1 MAETGHSTDN
11 GTGDGRARGGIHVT
25 NTGGNVTIGD
35 HNTVTS
41 TVNGTGPARDP
52 QQEELLLAI
61 RRLRADLGGVV
72 PTEQTAALDTELSD
86 AEDEIEGTG
95 RAAAGRLAR
104 LRRALTDAG
113 AVTGI
118 LASGVAVGQAV
129 GTLLGG

>member
-1 MAETGHSTDN
+1 MADNTGN
-11 GTGDGRARGGIHVT
+11 GIHVT
-25 NTGGNVTIGD
+25 NTSGNVVIGD
-35 HNTVTS
+35 NNTVTS
-41 TVNGTGPARDP
+41 TVNGSEPARDAR
-52 QQEELLLAI
+52 QEELLQAI

-72 PTEQTAALDTELSD
+72 PSEQTAALDAELSD

-95 RAAAGRLAR
+95 SAGTGRLAA

-129 GTLLGG
+129 GALLGG

>member
-1 MAETGHSTDN
+1 MAETGHTTDN
-11 GTGDGRARGGIHVT
+11 GAGDRARGGINVT

-41 TVNGTGPARDP
+41 TVTGTAPARDP
-52 QQEELLLAI
+52 RQEELLLAV

-72 PTEQTAALDTELSD
+72 PTEQTAALDAELAD

-95 RAAAGRLAR
+95 RADTGRLTR

>member
-1 MAETGHSTDN
+1 MADNTGN
-11 GTGDGRARGGIHVT
+11 GIHVT
-25 NTGGNVTIGD
+25 NTSGNVVIGD
-35 HNTVTS
+35 NNTVTS
-41 TVNGTGPARDP
+41 TVNGAEPARDAR
-52 QQEELLLAI
+52 QEELLQAI

-72 PTEQTAALDTELSD
+72 PSERTAALDAELSD

-95 RAAAGRLAR
+95 SAGTGRLAA

-129 GTLLGG
+129 GALLGG

>member
-1 MAETGHSTDN
+1 MADPDN
-11 GTGDGRARGGIHVT
+11 SPRRDGIQVS

-35 HNTVTS
+35 HNTVTN
-41 TVNGTGPARDP
+41 TVTGSGPARDP
-52 QQEELLLAI
+52 LQEELLRAI
-61 RRLRADLGGVV
+61 RRLRSDLAGVV
-72 PTEQTAALDTELSD
+72 PSEQTAALDAELSD

-95 RAAAGRLAR
+95 RADTGRLTR

-129 GTLLGG
+129 AALLGG

>member
-1 MAETGHSTDN
+1 MADTDN
-11 GTGDGRARGGIHVT
+11 TPRRDGIQVS

-35 HNTVTS
+35 HNTVTN
-41 TVNGTGPARDP
+41 TVHGAQPSRDP
-52 QQEELLLAI
+52 LQEELLLAI
-61 RRLRADLGGVV
+61 RRLRTDLGGVV
-72 PTEQTAALDTELSD
+72 ASEQTAALDAELSD

-95 RAAAGRLAR
+95 RADAGRLAR

-129 GTLLGG
+129 GALLGG

>member
-1 MAETGHSTDN
+1 MADSDN
-11 GTGDGRARGGIHVT
+11 SRDRGGIHVT

-35 HNTVTS
+35 SNTVTS
-41 TVNGTGPARDP
+41 TVNGTGPDRDP
-52 QQEELLLAI
+52 LQEALLQAI
-61 RRLRADLGGVV
+61 GKLRADLAGVV
-72 PTEQTAALDTELSD
+72 PSEQTAALDEELSD

-95 RAAAGRLAR
+95 RADAGRLRR
-104 LRRALTDAG
+104 LRQALTDAG

>member
-1 MAETGHSTDN
+1 MADTDD
-11 GTGDGRARGGIHVT
+11 TPRRDGIRVS

-41 TVNGTGPARDP
+41 TVTGNQPSRDP
-52 QQEELLLAI
+52 LQEELLLAI
-61 RRLRADLGGVV
+61 RRLRGDLGGVV
-72 PTEQTAALDTELSD
+72 ASEQTAALDAELSD

-95 RAAAGRLAR
+95 RAGTGRLTR
-104 LRRALTDAG
+104 LRRALADAG

-129 GTLLGG
+129 GALLGG

>member
-1 MAETGHSTDN
+1 MADTNNTPRR
-11 GTGDGRARGGIHVT
+11 DGIQVS

-35 HNTVTS
+35 HNTVTH
-41 TVNGTGPARDP
+41 TVHGAQPSRDP
-52 QQEELLLAI
+52 LQEELLLAI
-61 RRLRADLGGVV
+61 RRLRTDLGGVV
-72 PTEQTAALDTELSD
+72 ASEQTAALDAELSD

-95 RAAAGRLAR
+95 RADAGRLAR

-129 GTLLGG
+129 GALLGG

>member
-1 MAETGHSTDN
+1 MAEQET
-11 GTGDGRARGGIHVT
+11 GTGAGRAHGGVHVT

-41 TVNGTGPARDP
+41 TVQGAAPHRDP
-52 QQEELLLAI
+52 AQEELLRAV
-61 RRLRADLGGVV
+61 RRLRADLEGVV
-72 PTEQTAALDTELSD
+72 PTEATDALGAELADT
-86 AEDEIEGTG
+86 EDEIEGTG
-95 RAAAGRLAR
+95 RADTGRLTG

-129 GTLLGG
+129 GALLGG

>member
-1 MAETGHSTDN
+1 MAETGHTNDN
-11 GTGDGRARGGIHVT
+11 GAGDRARGGINVT

-41 TVNGTGPARDP
+41 TVTGTAPARDP
-52 QQEELLLAI
+52 RQEELLLAV

-72 PTEQTAALDTELSD
+72 PTEQTAALDAELSD

-95 RAAAGRLAR
+95 RAGTGRLTR

>member
-1 MAETGHSTDN
+1 MAETGHTTDN
-11 GTGDGRARGGIHVT
+11 GAGDRARGGINVT

-41 TVNGTGPARDP
+41 TVTGTAPARDP
-52 QQEELLLAI
+52 RQEELLRAV

-72 PTEQTAALDTELSD
+72 PTEQTAALDAELSD

-95 RAAAGRLAR
+95 RADTGRLTR

>member
-1 MAETGHSTDN
+1 MADN
-11 GTGDGRARGGIHVT
+11 TANGVHVT
-25 NTGGNVTIGD
+25 NTSGNVVIGD
-35 HNTVTS
+35 NNTVTS
-41 TVNGTGPARDP
+41 TVNGAEPARDAR
-52 QQEELLLAI
+52 QEELLQAI

-72 PTEQTAALDTELSD
+72 PSEQTAALDAELSD

-95 RAAAGRLAR
+95 SAGTGRLAA

-129 GTLLGG
+129 GALLGG